1 MEQQSSWYLSRSETA
16 LEVLFLSL
24 LTFAMGAGMQ
34 VALLSTLLAIF
45 GPLCALRGPD
55 GSIHTAV
62 QGMRQWTRGVLVRR
76 ADTIL
81 LLCASSVLKA
91 LLPCARPVPRVVRV
105 WARELVCR
113 SMGSPQQASWHHWSA
128 CLGMRRRSSCSR
140 SSSCS

>member
-76 ADTIL
+76 ADTVL
-81 LLCASSVLKA
+81 LLCASSVL
-91 LLPCARPVPRVVRV
+91 
-105 WARELVCR
+105 
-113 SMGSPQQASWHHWSA
+113 
-128 CLGMRRRSSCSR
+128 
-140 SSSCS
+140 